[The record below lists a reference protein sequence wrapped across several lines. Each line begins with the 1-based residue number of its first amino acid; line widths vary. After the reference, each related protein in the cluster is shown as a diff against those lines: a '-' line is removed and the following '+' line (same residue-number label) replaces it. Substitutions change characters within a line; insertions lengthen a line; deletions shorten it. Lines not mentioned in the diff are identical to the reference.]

1 LKQKLTHEPICFEL
15 LPVRFTLNELQQ
27 LYEYAFNTIMD
38 KANFRKKIKP
48 LHLAPLN
55 ERQINVKHRPAKLFK
70 FDQPAYLTAVQED
83 NYQFKM

>member
-1 LKQKLTHEPICFEL
+1 
-15 LPVRFTLNELQQ
+15 
-27 LYEYAFNTIMD
+27 MD